1 MKEKKKRKSR
11 WPSLELSFEEIE
23 KKITHKS
30 REYGAV
36 GNMLY
41 LLSAMKRHRK
51 SLIPMLLIVGIA
63 GASMG
68 YLWSFIGKLVIEMI
82 ERQAGYAEKDI
93 LPLLWLVA
101 ATSAVTLVLT
111 AANTYFNGKLENGYI
126 YVRLMLVR
134 ERMAKIMAMDYEML
148 EDPVMLDRHH
158 LAVRATGGG
167 WNGVQGLM
175 QYMGMSLTSVISFLT
190 ALTII
195 STLNLWLVLIMLVL
209 SGVEFLYF
217 EKIRKL
223 DKKIMWDAMAGH
235 WRKLEYFNDI
245 AGDFSYAKDIRIY
258 GMKKFLMR
266 RCHEVRNIE
275 LAHWAESRRLW
286 QKNAVYGSCVSLVRG
301 AIVYSWLVFSVVNG
315 AVTIADFTF
324 YIASAFQFSNAV
336 SQLLRSVSAIRERSA
351 QTNDFR
357 DFMDAEIHAARQE
370 ETIPIPKAESYTFE
384 FRDVSFRY
392 RSQEKYALN
401 KINLTFKAGERLAVV
416 GLNGA
421 GKTTF
426 IKLLLRL
433 YDVTEGAILMNGTDI
448 RKFDRAEY
456 FKLFAP
462 AFQEAEMFALPMD
475 ENVSMSET
483 AKSDFA
489 RAEEM
494 LRAAGLGEKIDSLP
508 KGTKTE
514 ILKVLYEDG
523 INLSGGERQ
532 KLALARAL
540 YKDAPI
546 VVLDE
551 PTAALDALAEY
562 RLYQNFD
569 NMIGKKSAIYISHRL
584 SSTRFCDRVAMF
596 ADGELVETGTHEELI
611 QKNGKYAE
619 MFRVQAQYY
628 VEDGEEEAV
637 HA

>member
-1 MKEKKKRKSR
+1 MT
-11 WPSLELSFEEIE
+11 FEQIE
-23 KKITHKS
+23 KKIAYQSHD
-30 REYGAV
+30 YGV
-36 GNMLY
+36 LSNCRY
-41 LLSAMKRHRK
+41 LLSAMRRYRK
-51 SLIPMLLIVGIA
+51 SLIPMLVIVAIA

-68 YLWSFIGKLVIEMI
+68 YIWSFIGKLVIDMI
-82 ERQAGYAEKDI
+82 EQQSASAEKDI
-93 LPLLWLVA
+93 LPLLWLVIG
-101 ATSAVTLVLT
+101 TSVVTLIMT
-111 AANTYFNGKLENGYI
+111 GTNTYVNGRLNVGYMYI
-126 YVRLMLVR
+126 RLMLVR
-134 ERMAKIMAMDYEML
+134 ERIAKIMEMDYEML

-158 LAVRATGGG
+158 LASRATGGG

-175 QYMGMSLTSVISFLT
+175 MYMGSSLTNLVSFLT

-235 WRKLEYFNDI
+235 WRKLEYFQRI
-245 AGDFSYAKDIRIY
+245 ASDFSYAKDIRIY
-258 GMKKFLMR
+258 GMKDFLMG
-266 RCHEVRNIE
+266 RCHDVNNIE
-275 LAHWAESRRLW
+275 LAHWAASRGLW
-286 QKNAVYGSCVSLVRG
+286 QKNSIYAHSVSFVRQ
-301 AIVYSWLVFSVVNG
+301 AIVYGWLIFSVASG
-315 AVTIADFTF
+315 AITIGEFTL
-324 YIASAFQFSNAV
+324 YSASAFQFANAV
-336 SQLLRSVSAIRERSA
+336 SQLLKSLSAIRERSA

-357 DFMDAEIHAARQE
+357 DFMDAKIHLCEQE
-370 ETIPIPKAESYTFE
+370 KTVPIPKAKEYTFE
-384 FRDVSFRY
+384 FRNVSFRY
-392 RSQEKYALN
+392 RSQEKFALKN
-401 KINLTFKAGERLAVV
+401 INFTFRAGERLAVV

-433 YDVTEGAILMNGTDI
+433 YDATEGAIYMNGIDI
-448 RKFDRAEY
+448 RDFDRAEY

-475 ENVSMSET
+475 ENVSMSEP
-483 AKSDFA
+483 AKSDYD
-489 RAEEM
+489 RAEKM

-508 KGTKTE
+508 RGTKTE
-514 ILKVLYEDG
+514 ILKVLYDDG

-540 YKDAPI
+540 YKEAPV

-569 NMIGKKSAIYISHRL
+569 QMIGKKSAVYISHRL

-596 ADGELVETGTHEELI
+596 KDGELVETGTHEELI
-611 QKNGKYAE
+611 GKDGAYAE

-628 VEDGEEEAV
+628 VEEGKEAV
-637 HA
+637 THA